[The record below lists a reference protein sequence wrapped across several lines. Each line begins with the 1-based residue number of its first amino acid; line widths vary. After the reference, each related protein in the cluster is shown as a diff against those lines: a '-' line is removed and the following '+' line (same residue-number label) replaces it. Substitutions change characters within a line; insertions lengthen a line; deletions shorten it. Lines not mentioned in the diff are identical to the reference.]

1 MYEMHAVP
9 AVICNAPVSSN
20 GVMTVTWSYIHTGGL
35 PLTNL
40 YLTYTR
46 SILGNGSKQLNAVS
60 NISVDTTLI
69 MLPNLVTGAE
79 YMFNVTAENSYGSSS
94 ITCGPTPHIIGE
106 MKVKQLHT

>member
-9 AVICNAPVSSN
+9 AVICNAPASSN

-46 SILGNGSKQLNAVS
+46 SIPGNGSKQLNAVS
-60 NISVDTTLI
+60 NVSVDTTLM

-79 YMFNVTAENSYGSSS
+79 YMFNVTAETAMGHPASHV
-94 ITCGPTPHIIGE
+94 GPLLT
-106 MKVKQLHT
+106 